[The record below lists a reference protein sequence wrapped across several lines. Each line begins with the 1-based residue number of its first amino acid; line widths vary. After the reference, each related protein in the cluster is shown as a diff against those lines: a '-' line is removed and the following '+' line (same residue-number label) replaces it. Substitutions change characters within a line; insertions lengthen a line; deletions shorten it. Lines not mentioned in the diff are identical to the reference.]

1 MDKEA
6 GLEHTFHRTKIVA
19 TVGPA
24 CDTYEKLLEL
34 VKAGVNV
41 FRLNFSHGSHEDKEK
56 IIEHIRRINEQE
68 PYNICILGDLQ
79 GPKLRV
85 GEIENGVIEIKP
97 GDVLTFTN
105 EKLVGTKERIYVS
118 YPNFH
123 KDVKIGNI
131 IMIDDG
137 KLEVKV
143 SKILKNNDVQVV
155 VILGGPL
162 SSKKGI
168 NLPDTKIS
176 LPALTEKDLVD
187 LEFIIQQKLDWVALS
202 FVRTAKDLVI
212 LRNKLTEAK
221 SKTKIIA
228 KIEKP
233 EALQNIRD
241 IIVESDGIMVAR
253 GDLGVELPIEQVP
266 LIQKQL
272 IRKCL
277 HRAKPVIVATQMM
290 ESMIERTK
298 PNRSEITDVAN
309 AVLEGADAVMLSGET
324 ATGQHPTLVV
334 ETMRK
339 IIMEVERTDYRYN
352 LEEVLQPQ
360 PHSPSFL
367 SDAICYNACN
377 LAKDCNAD
385 ALIGMTQSGY
395 TGFMLSSYR
404 PKAPLYIFTKE
415 RSLVNQLSVS
425 WGVRAFYYDEE
436 ESLDDIFQDQIDILK
451 ESGFIK
457 TGNVAVSTG
466 STPVAFASTHQC
478 FKNYKTGIRVSEFT
492 SLQVQMF
499 FDSRGV
505 FCLLLFEVE
514 QSGNKNTHTFNHSHH
529 SSFNIQH
536 SSLITDHSF
545 PHRNDYSCNTQPT
558 IL

>member
-1 MDKEA
+1 MSKNIGKYLHRDMDKAA
-6 GLEHTFHRTKIVA
+6 GIEHTYHRTKIVA

-24 CDTYEKLLEL
+24 CDTYDALLQL
-34 VKAGVNV
+34 IKCGVNV
-41 FRLNFSHGSHEDKEK
+41 FRLNFSHGSHEDKAR
-56 IIEHIRRINEQE
+56 IIQMLRDINKTE
-68 PYNICILGDLQ
+68 PYNIAILGDLQ

-85 GEIENGVIEIKP
+85 GEMENNGVMVKP
-97 GDVLTFTN
+97 GDQITFTN
-105 EKLVGTKERIYVS
+105 EKVIGNGERIYVS
-118 YPNFH
+118 YPNLAG
-123 KDVKIGNI
+123 DVKVGNK

-137 KLEVKV
+137 KLEVQV
-143 SKILKNNDVQVV
+143 KNIRGTDVV
-155 VILGGPL
+155 VEVTMGGVI

-187 LEFIIQQKLDWVALS
+187 LDFIIEQQLDWVALS
-202 FVRTAKDLVI
+202 FVRSVKDLVI
-212 LRNKLTEAK
+212 LRNKLMEKK

-233 EALQNIRD
+233 EALNNIRD
-241 IIVESDGIMVAR
+241 IIVESDGIMIAR
-253 GDLGVELPIEQVP
+253 GDLGVELPVEQIP
-266 LIQKQL
+266 LIQRQI

-290 ESMIERTK
+290 ESMIDRIK

-324 ATGQHPTLVV
+324 ATGQHPHLVV

-360 PHSPSFL
+360 SHSPSFH
-367 SDAICYNACN
+367 SDAVCYNACN
-377 LAKDCNAD
+377 LAKDVHAD

-404 PKAPLYIFTKE
+404 PNAPLYIFTKE
-415 RSLVNQLSVS
+415 RSLVNQLSLS

-436 ESLDDIFQDQIDILK
+436 DSLDDIFTDQINVLK
-451 ESGFIK
+451 ERGFLK
-457 TGNVAVSTG
+457 NGDVVVSTG
-466 STPVAFASTHQC
+466 STPVHLHLPTNVV
-478 FKNYKTGIRVSEFT
+478 KITK
-492 SLQVQMF
+492 
-499 FDSRGV
+499 
-505 FCLLLFEVE
+505 VE
-514 QSGNKNTHTFNHSHH
+514 
-529 SSFNIQH
+529 
-536 SSLITDHSF
+536 
-545 PHRNDYSCNTQPT
+545 
-558 IL
+558 